1 MVKSYFVDRRLPLC
15 YVFPKGGS
23 VVDFTGAY
31 SRTAFARFLLPLMAA
46 ELFQQIYGLI
56 NTAVVSWAL
65 DDTALAVMGAC
76 SGLLDVRGKVLAG
89 MFYGFGI
96 SLGRAVGSGAPGRL
110 PAAFSAALRYTLALS
125 ALGVL
130 AALGVNGLMVLGN
143 IPPQL
148 RPAAAPYLMLS
159 FAGAGAVA
167 AKLLLVVLLQAVGD
181 TGYFSALAVLGT
193 LVNTALVVLF
203 IGVLHGGVACAA
215 LATVLTN
222 GLLALL
228 LLGHL
233 RRKWPNLLQTAPGRE
248 IPGATWWN
256 LMENG
261 GAKTIYFF
269 LGTLGTLV
277 LQRGI
282 NTLAPQLIAAQAL
295 ALSLQSLLIAPQG
308 ELGTASAVI
317 TGQNVGAGNRRNIL
331 AYHRRLVR
339 LFVALGGGMVVLI
352 WLAGQPLVQLVAG
365 PDKSPAV
372 TGPALD
378 WLRIT
383 VLIFPFSF
391 AILYRNALQAL
402 EQYGGVVLLG
412 ILEVVCSAVCAWVL
426 IPQLGFFGGALG
438 VVLSWGASALL
449 GCVLFRRAMKG
460 GGACAD

>member
-1 MVKSYFVDRRLPLC
+1 M
-15 YVFPKGGS
+15 
-23 VVDFTGAY
+23 DFTGAY
-31 SRTAFARFLLPLMAA
+31 CRTAFARFLLPLMAA
-46 ELFQQIYGLI
+46 ELIQQIYGLI

-76 SGLLDVRGKVLAG
+76 SGLLAVRGKVLAG

-96 SLGRAVGSGAPGRL
+96 CLGRAVGSGAPGRL

-130 AALGVNGLMVLGN
+130 AALGVNGLMDLGN

-159 FAGAGAVA
+159 FAGAGAVG

-193 LVNTALVVLF
+193 LANTVLVVLF
-203 IGVLHGGVACAA
+203 IGILHGGVACAA

-228 LLGHL
+228 LLRYL
-233 RRKWPNLLQTAPGRE
+233 RRKWPKLLQTAPVRE
-248 IPGATWWN
+248 IPGALWWS
-256 LMENG
+256 LLENG

-269 LGTLGTLV
+269 LGALGTLV

-331 AYHRRLVR
+331 TYHRRLVR
-339 LFVALGGGMVVLI
+339 LFVALGVGMAALV
-352 WLAGQPLVQLVAG
+352 WLAGPSLVRLVAG
-365 PDKSPAV
+365 PEKSPAV
-372 TGPALD
+372 TGAALH

-391 AILYRNALQAL
+391 NILYRNALQAL
-402 EQYGGVVLLG
+402 GQYGGVVLLG
-412 ILEVVCSAVCAWVL
+412 ILEVLCSAVCAWVL
-426 IPQLGFFGGALG
+426 IPCLGFPGGALG
-438 VVLSWGASALL
+438 VVFSWGASALL
-449 GCVLFRRAMKG
+449 GGVLFCRAMKG
-460 GGACAD
+460 GGTRAD

>member
-1 MVKSYFVDRRLPLC
+1 M
-15 YVFPKGGS
+15 
-23 VVDFTGAY
+23 DFTGAY
-31 SRTAFARFLLPLMAA
+31 CPRAFARFLVPLMAA
-46 ELFQQIYGLI
+46 ELFQQVYGLI

-65 DDTALAVMGAC
+65 DDTALVVMGAC
-76 SGLLDVRGKVLAG
+76 SGLLAVRGKVLAG

-96 SLGRAVGSGAPGRL
+96 CLGRAVGSGDPRRL
-110 PAAFSAALRYTLALS
+110 AAAFSAAVRYTLALS

-130 AALGVNGLMVLGN
+130 AALGAEGLMVLGN

-159 FAGAGAVA
+159 FAGAGVA
-167 AKLLLVVLLQAVGD
+167 GVKLLLMVLLQAVGD
-181 TGYFSALAVLGT
+181 TGYFSALAILGT
-193 LVNTALVVLF
+193 LVNTVLVVLF
-203 IGVLHGGVACAA
+203 IGILHGGVACAA
-215 LATVLTN
+215 LAMVLTN

-228 LLGHL
+228 LLRYL
-233 RRKWPNLLQTAPGRE
+233 RRQWPELLRTAPGRE
-248 IPGATWWN
+248 IPGAVWWK
-256 LMENG
+256 LLQNG

-269 LGTLGTLV
+269 LGALGTLV

-317 TGQNVGAGNRRNIL
+317 TGQNAGAGNRGNIL

-339 LFVALGGGMVVLI
+339 LFVALGTGMAALI

-365 PDKSPAV
+365 PEKSPEV
-372 TGPALD
+372 TGAALH
-378 WLRIT
+378 WLCIT

-402 EQYGGVVLLG
+402 EQYGSVVMLG
-412 ILEVVCSAVCAWVL
+412 ILEVLCSAVCAWVL
-426 IPQLGFFGGALG
+426 IPCLGFPGGALG

-449 GCVLFRRAMKG
+449 GCVLFHRAMKG
-460 GGACAD
+460 GD

>member
-1 MVKSYFVDRRLPLC
+1 M
-15 YVFPKGGS
+15 
-23 VVDFTGAY
+23 DFTGAY
-31 SRTAFARFLLPLMAA
+31 CPRAFARFLLPLIAA

-56 NTAVVSWAL
+56 NTAVVSYAL

-76 SGLLDVRGKVLAG
+76 GGLLAVRGRVLAG

-96 SLGRAVGSGAPGRL
+96 SLGRAVGSGDPGRL

-130 AALGVNGLMVLGN
+130 AALGVNGLMALGN

-159 FAGAGAVA
+159 FAGAGAVG

-193 LVNTALVVLF
+193 LVNTALAVLF
-203 IGVLHGGVACAA
+203 IGILHGGVACAA

-228 LLGHL
+228 LLRYL
-233 RRKWPNLLQTAPGRE
+233 RRKWPKLLQTAPVRE
-248 IPGATWWN
+248 IPGALWWN
-256 LMENG
+256 LLENG
-261 GAKTIYFF
+261 GVKTIYFF
-269 LGTLGTLV
+269 LSALGTLV

-282 NTLAPQLIAAQAL
+282 NTLAPQLIAAQTL

-317 TGQNVGAGNRRNIL
+317 TGQNVGVGNRGNIL

-339 LFVALGGGMVVLI
+339 LFVTLGVGMAALV

-365 PDKSPAV
+365 PEKSPEV
-372 TGPALD
+372 TGAALH

-412 ILEVVCSAVCAWVL
+412 ILEVLCSAAAAWL
-426 IPQLGFFGGALG
+426 FIPSLGYLGGALG
-438 VVLSWGASALL
+438 VVLSWGISAFF
-449 GCVLFRRAMKG
+449 GGILFRRAMRG
-460 GGACAD
+460 GDRDAR